1 MDDKDIK
8 SADRRTLWQRFRDG
22 REAPDSAADPLTLAA
37 YLEGRLAEQEAAG
50 LEGRLARSPAD
61 LELLLAGRDA
71 LGAAPEVVSP
81 RTLERAKALRAA
93 PARIAA
99 PGFGQWLWQSLS
111 LGKQSPI
118 RTLALAGTAGL
129 YLGLCV
135 VTFDL
140 GRQGAAETLVVSD
153 AGQVLDYD
161 LTLDDVL

>member
-1 MDDKDIK
+1 MDEKDIK
-8 SADRRTLWQRFRDG
+8 IADQRALWQRFRDS
-22 REAPDSAADPLTLAA
+22 REATDPADDPLALAA
-37 YLEGRLAEQEAAG
+37 YLEGRLAEEEAAE
-50 LEGRLARSPAD
+50 LEGRLARAPAD
-61 LELLLAGRDA
+61 LDLLLAGRDA
-71 LGAAPEVVSP
+71 LGAAPEDVSL
-81 RTLERAKALRAA
+81 RTLERAKALRAS

-111 LGKQSPI
+111 LGKQSPM

-140 GRQGAAETLVVSD
+140 GRQGAVETLVVSD
-153 AGQVLDYD
+153 VGQVLDYD